1 MILALRYIGLMLM
14 LGYRQMYVH
23 LNEKYTFKSI
33 GGLEVPE
40 YYAVIFVIT
49 LTIAHTPYDL
59 KSVP

>member
-23 LNEKYTFKSI
+23 LNEKYTIKSI

-40 YYAVIFVIT
+40 YYAVTFVMT
-49 LTIAHTPYDL
+49 WAIAHTP
-59 KSVP
+59 